1 MDDKKEGLLLI
12 GTTMTLLMVFLITI
26 LAVMII
32 YRRRKL
38 QHLAEIDNI
47 NKRFHEELLQAQM
60 EVQQETMQYI
70 GREIHDNIGQKLTL
84 AALYAQQLDSANA
97 MIQEKVD
104 SIAAIINES
113 LADLRSLSKSLTTTN
128 YLQTDLESLIKNECR
143 KVDAA
148 GSCKMTFHSNCAQL
162 NTSEA
167 VKSFLIR
174 IIQEFIQN
182 SLKHAN
188 CTEIGIRLHREEAA
202 LEIDVEDN
210 GKGFDLDASEVER
223 TGIGISNMEKR
234 AAMIHASLTLKS
246 IPGQGTKMRLSIP
259 SQYL

>member
-1 MDDKKEGLLLI
+1 
-12 GTTMTLLMVFLITI
+12 
-26 LAVMII
+26 
-32 YRRRKL
+32 
-38 QHLAEIDNI
+38 
-47 NKRFHEELLQAQM
+47 
-60 EVQQETMQYI
+60 
-70 GREIHDNIGQKLTL
+70 
-84 AALYAQQLDSANA
+84 
-97 MIQEKVD
+97 
-104 SIAAIINES
+104 
-113 LADLRSLSKSLTTTN
+113 
-128 YLQTDLESLIKNECR
+128 
-143 KVDAA
+143 
-148 GSCKMTFHSNCAQL
+148 MTFHSNCAQL